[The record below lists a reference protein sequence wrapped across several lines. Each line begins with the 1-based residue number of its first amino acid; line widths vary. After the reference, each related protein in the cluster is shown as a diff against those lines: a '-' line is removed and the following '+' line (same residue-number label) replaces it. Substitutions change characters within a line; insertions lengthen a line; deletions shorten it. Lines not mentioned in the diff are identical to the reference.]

1 MQVEG
6 LIRGETDRQR
16 SDGSVY
22 FPWSFSH
29 RGTAEHLKPFAK
41 TEVGGIDHSGL
52 LIQLGDQMEAQLA
65 ASNEN
70 RETE

>member
-1 MQVEG
+1 MKPIGSGPMG
-6 LIRGETDRQR
+6 LFI
-16 SDGSVY
+16 
-22 FPWSFSH
+22 FPGRFL
-29 RGTAEHLKPFAK
+29 TVEHLKPFAK

-65 ASNEN
+65 ASYEN